1 MPVQAGSVRRN
12 LLITLPRENC
22 WELGWTFGFQAYSLS
37 VLGAFF
43 TYKEGTQAISV
54 PIKYFPALITFI
66 ISFTPLQSLIKLIS
80 LKDEGNIS
88 NGLFKSF

>member
-1 MPVQAGSVRRN
+1 MPVQAGECQEKPLNYAAVGK
-12 LLITLPRENC
+12 L
-22 WELGWTFGFQAYSLS
+22 WELGWTFGFQVYSLS

-43 TYKEGTQAISV
+43 TYKEGTQVISV

-80 LKDEGNIS
+80 LKGEDNIS
-88 NGLFKSF
+88 NGMFKSF